1 MRSSYEIC
9 RAFGIPI
16 RVHISL
22 LILLPV
28 IALYFA
34 PGSLGLGLLAVAGL
48 FLSVALHELGHSLV
62 GMACGYHIREIMLI
76 PLGGMAKIDSMTRDP
91 RHELVVSAAG
101 PAVSLL
107 LALLCWLLA
116 SAAALIGWAS
126 LAQILILFAAVNAVL
141 GIFNLIPAFPMDG
154 GRILRAGLTGRLGRT
169 RATYLAARIGR
180 ALAFAFG
187 IYSFLHFH
195 LLHVA
200 LAVFIF
206 RAAGAEY
213 EMVRIQEMTEAARSN
228 PFGWRPGMARPDM
241 PDDEIYVSPPPYEQH
256 RTRDFAERS
265 RSFFA
270 RVFRS

>member
-187 IYSFLHFH
+187 IYSFLHFR